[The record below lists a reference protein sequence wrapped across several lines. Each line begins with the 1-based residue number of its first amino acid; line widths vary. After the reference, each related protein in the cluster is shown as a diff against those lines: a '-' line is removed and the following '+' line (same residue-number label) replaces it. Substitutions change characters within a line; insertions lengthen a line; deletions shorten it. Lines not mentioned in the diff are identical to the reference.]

1 MYDETWADYLTLN
14 SIVLFVIISIKSNIS
29 LRLSS
34 GGLHERDERCDKTS
48 IKAIVECWPTHVTG
62 KANW

>member
-48 IKAIVECWPTHVTG
+48 IKAIVEC
-62 KANW
+62 